1 MNESAFRLEPIG
13 DGAPVDLGERVVV
26 GRMATC
32 DVPVQDKSVSRE
44 HARFTRTPEGYLVED
59 LNSTNGTLVNGRRIT
74 EPAVV
79 SAGDRVT
86 FGTVEFLIAGTAPAV
101 DETPWQAEEMETEI
115 YENEPVEADGSATS
129 THWVTPTEEET
140 SGAPEGPGWPQ
151 EQAGLVPLQAQ
162 DEAGRLAD
170 EVVAITAHLSD
181 LVEQLAAVARPGT
194 APVAQPPDELQTLR
208 DLADSVPAAPM
219 TAEELLE
226 ARDVLNG
233 LVANPKDVD
242 LLMRVRD
249 IAPQLARLVEQ
260 YAQVEHVLDAIAKTL
275 EGTSPG

>member
-1 MNESAFRLEPIG
+1 
-13 DGAPVDLGERVVV
+13 
-26 GRMATC
+26 MATC
-32 DVPVQDKSVSRE
+32 DIPVQDKSVSRE

-86 FGTVEFLIAGTAPAV
+86 FGTVEFLITGTAAAV
-101 DETPWQAEEMETEI
+101 DEAPWQAEEMETEI
-115 YENEPVEADGSATS
+115 YENESGEAEGSAS
-129 THWVTPTEEET
+129 SADWAAPTEDET
-140 SGAPEGPGWPQ
+140 SGASEDLGWSQ
-151 EQAGLVPLQAQ
+151 EQAGAVPSQGP

-181 LVEQLAAVARPGT
+181 LVEQLAAVARPG
-194 APVAQPPDELQTLR
+194 AASVAQPLDHLQTLR
-208 DLADSVPAAPM
+208 DLAESVPAAPM
-219 TAEELLE
+219 AAEELLE

-260 YAQVEHVLDAIAKTL
+260 YAQVEHVLDAMAKTL
-275 EGTSPG
+275 EGASAG